1 VKGPMRR
8 LTGIDPCGLDL
19 AEMFDELPMGLAVI
33 DEQEIVLFLNRSLGL
48 LTGYRCDEAAG
59 LPARH
64 VLHLGLPFRDMPQGG
79 EPVTDLIDRY
89 RRKLPVR
96 LKSVR
101 VSGTEADG
109 TRRLLVVEDLSAL
122 KEIEERTRNVLAGGE
137 ILSRSASMES
147 VKRLV
152 QAVAQTSVPTLVT
165 GETGTGKDLVALAIH
180 RASPRS
186 RAPFV
191 TATCGPLPEHV
202 LESELFGQAGK
213 TELQGKF
220 QLAHTGTLYIAEIGD
235 LPLTQQARLVRFLD
249 EGVIHP
255 AGSTSGQKVDVRLI
269 ISTNRDPEE
278 LIRVKAL
285 REDLYHRLGVARIH
299 LPPLRERGEDMDF
312 LLAHFLEL
320 FASRLKKAVR
330 GFSPEARRI
339 LSAYPFPGNVREL
352 KNIVEFSVMI
362 AGAEAIGPDE
372 LPSHVLSSNRAER
385 RDHHKPRGDTSHPH
399 KSGRGH
405 AAGKG
410 GK

>member
-1 VKGPMRR
+1 MKGPMRR
-8 LTGIDPCGLDL
+8 LTGIDPCRIDL
-19 AEMFDELPMGLAVI
+19 AELFDELPLGLAVI
-33 DEQEIVLFLNRSLGL
+33 DGQEIVLFLNRSLEL
-48 LTGYRCDEAAG
+48 LTGYRCDEVAG

-64 VLHLGLPFRDMPQGG
+64 VLHLGLLLRDMPQG
-79 EPVTDLIDRY
+79 ETVTDLIDRY

-96 LKSVR
+96 VKLLP
-101 VSGTEADG
+101 VSGTGKDDA
-109 TRRLLVVEDLSAL
+109 RRLLVVEDLSAL
-122 KEIEERTRNVLAGGE
+122 KEIEERARNVLAGGD
-137 ILSRSASMES
+137 ILSRSAVMEG

-152 QAVAQTSVPTLVT
+152 HAIAETSVPTLVT

-180 RASPRS
+180 RASSRS
-186 RAPFV
+186 RGPFITV
-191 TATCGPLPEHV
+191 TCGPLPEHV

-249 EGVIHP
+249 EGVVHP
-255 AGSTSGQKVDVRLI
+255 VGSTSGQKVDVRLI
-269 ISTNRDPEE
+269 ISTNRDPEA
-278 LIRVKAL
+278 LLRAKAL

-299 LPPLRERGEDMDF
+299 LPPLRERSEDMDF
-312 LLAHFLEL
+312 LLAHFLDL

-330 GFSPEARRI
+330 GFTPEARRI
-339 LSAYPFPGNVREL
+339 LSTYPFPGNVREL

-362 AGAEAIGPDE
+362 ASAEAIGPDE
-372 LPSHVLSSNRAER
+372 LPSHVLASSRAER
-385 RDHHKPRGDTSHPH
+385 RDHHKARAEKSHPR
-399 KSGRGH
+399 KSGRAH